1 MTSDE
6 YFQEYVPEPTS
17 GRCESQTRGYNGTIN
32 CDQVSWIGNEIRRAI
47 ETATIT
53 NKGLRAR
60 TREIVLDA
68 IIDGAILEIADIL
81 NLEVD
86 RANIRT
92 KRL

>member
-1 MTSDE
+1 MYEEVMS
-6 YFQEYVPEPTS
+6 EPTS
-17 GRCESQTRGYNGTIN
+17 GYCEPTTRKYRGTIN
-32 CDQVSWIGNEIRRAI
+32 CDQVSWIGGEIRRAI

-81 NLEVD
+81 NLDVD